1 MKIKL
6 TVSALILSISLTG
19 CGVQDLAKQAADA
32 TACKALDSTIKAIAA
47 SYEAGVIDTGLI
59 TKIDTLVG
67 DQARS
72 LLSTGLAE
80 DIMALTNALN
90 DTNSATS
97 SKENVKSLTDSISQ
111 RCSEAGE
118 PLVGS

>member
-6 TVSALILSISLTG
+6 TASALIISASLTG

-32 TACKALDSTIKAIAA
+32 TACKALDSTIKAIVA
-47 SYEAGVIDTGLI
+47 SYEVGVIDTGLI

-72 LLSTGLAE
+72 LLSTGLAS
-80 DIMALTNALN
+80 DIKALTTALN
-90 DTNSATS
+90 ETNSATS
-97 SKENVKSLTDSISQ
+97 SKENIKSLTDSITQ
-111 RCSEAGE
+111 RCSDAGV
-118 PLVGS
+118 PQIGN

>member
-6 TVSALILSISLTG
+6 TASALVLSASLTG

-32 TACKALDSTIKAIAA
+32 TVCKALDSTIKAIAA

-59 TKIDTLVG
+59 TKIDSLVG

-72 LLSTGLAE
+72 LLSTGLAA
-80 DIMALTNALN
+80 DIKALTSAMNE
-90 DTNSATS
+90 TNSATS
-97 SKENVKSLTDSISQ
+97 SKENIKSLTDSISQ
-111 RCSEAGE
+111 RCSDAGV
-118 PLVGS
+118 PQIGN

>member
-6 TVSALILSISLTG
+6 AASALILSVSLTG

-59 TKIDTLVG
+59 TKIDSLVG

-72 LLSTGLAE
+72 LLSTGLAA
-80 DIMALTNALN
+80 DIKALTNALN
-90 DTNSATS
+90 ETNSANS

-111 RCSEAGE
+111 RCSDAGV
-118 PLVGS
+118 PQIGN

>member
-1 MKIKL
+1 MKIKI
-6 TVSALILSISLTG
+6 TASALILAISLTG

-32 TACKALDSTIKAIAA
+32 TACKALDSTIKAISA
-47 SYEAGVIDTGLI
+47 SYETGLVDSGLI
-59 TKIDTLVG
+59 TQLDSLVG

-80 DIMALTNALN
+80 DLKSLTTAMG

-97 SKENVKSLTDSISQ
+97 SKENIAKITGSISQ
-111 RCSEAGE
+111 RCSDAG
-118 PLVGS
+118 VNGIGG

>member
-6 TVSALILSISLTG
+6 AASALILSASLTG
-19 CGVQDLAKQAADA
+19 CGIQDLAKQAADA

-59 TKIDTLVG
+59 TKIDSLVG

-72 LLSTGLAE
+72 LLSTGLAA
-80 DIMALTNALN
+80 DIKALTDALN
-90 DTNSATS
+90 ETNSATS

-111 RCSEAGE
+111 RCSDAGV
-118 PLVGS
+118 PQIGN